1 MEKLTAL
8 YAEHIKTL
16 QNRTQQ
22 VLQRSKLDAIL
33 IHSGEPLRIF
43 LDDSDYPFKVNP
55 HFKAWVPVTDV
66 PHSWLLV
73 DGVNKPKLIILL
85 MNLLTVM
92 SIVTVEP
99 SLK

>member
-16 QNRTQQ
+16 QYRTQQ

-43 LDDSDYPFKVNP
+43 LDDSDYP
-55 HFKAWVPVTDV
+55 
-66 PHSWLLV
+66 L
-73 DGVNKPKLIILL
+73 KLILILSLGYLLL
-85 MNLLTVM
+85 MSHILGY
-92 SIVTVEP
+92 
-99 SLK
+99 SLMG